1 MLSIMRKSKYKN
13 KTRGIL
19 VGLATGD
26 ALGAPIEFGHN
37 SAGIRANWG
46 GLMQDHRI
54 PKGHYTDDTAMALCL
69 ADSLLECGGYNSYDV
84 MVKYL
89 KWSTQGYRDSENKP
103 AADIGI
109 QTAHAIEFFVNTP
122 VIPTYRERLTSAGN
136 GGIMRMA
143 PAVIV
148 SYDEPIDK
156 AMKLARLSSRE
167 THYSHEADAGAEI
180 FAAMLHRAL
189 AGDKKEKVIN
199 VGSLTTGE
207 YYDSVMQRVAEAH
220 NKDYEPNLI
229 DLGGYVVDAL
239 KVAVWGFLHFDSFED
254 GMIAVIGLG
263 GDTDTNAAI
272 YGQLAGAYYGLKA
285 IPAKWL
291 DELYMYDEMIE
302 LADRLAQERPSKI
315 IQTRFEEDEEY
326 FVDLAI

>member
-1 MLSIMRKSKYKN
+1 MLPLMRKSKYKN
-13 KTRGIL
+13 KTRGML

-26 ALGAPIEFGHN
+26 ALGAPVEFGHN
-37 SAGIRANWG
+37 SASIRDNWD

-89 KWSTQGYRDSENKP
+89 KWGTQGYRDSQNKP
-103 AADIGI
+103 ATDIGN
-109 QTAHAIEFFVNTP
+109 QTARSIEFFAASPVVPANTQ
-122 VIPTYRERLTSAGN
+122 RLDSAGN

-143 PAVIV
+143 PVVIV
-148 SYDEPIDK
+148 SYHEPIDK
-156 AMKLARLSSRE
+156 TMNLARLSSRE

-180 FAAMLHRAL
+180 FGAMLHRAL
-189 AGDKKEKVIN
+189 AGDNKQKVVN
-199 VGSLTTGE
+199 VASLTTGE
-207 YYDSVMQRVAEAH
+207 YYNSVLQRVAEAY
-220 NKDYEPNLI
+220 NKDYEPNLL

-239 KVAVWGFLHFDSFED
+239 KIAVWGFLHFDSFED

-272 YGQLAGAYYGLKA
+272 YGQLAGAYYGLEA

-291 DELYMYDEMIE
+291 DELYMYNEMIE
-302 LADRLAQERPSKI
+302 LADRLAQERPSSI
-315 IQTRFEEDEEY
+315 IQTRFEEDADH
-326 FVDLAI
+326 FVDLAF

>member
-1 MLSIMRKSKYKN
+1 MLSINRKSKYKN
-13 KTRGIL
+13 KTRGML
-19 VGLATGD
+19 LGLATGD
-26 ALGAPIEFGHN
+26 ALGAPVEFGYD
-37 SAGIRANWG
+37 SATIRANWN
-46 GLMQDHRI
+46 GLMQAHR
-54 PKGHYTDDTAMALCL
+54 KGVGYYTDDTAMALCL
-69 ADSLLECGGYNSYDV
+69 ADSLLESGGYNSYDV

-103 AADIGI
+103 AIDIGN
-109 QTAHAIEFFVNTP
+109 QTARAIEFFATSPVVSANTQR
-122 VIPTYRERLTSAGN
+122 IDSAGN

-143 PAVIV
+143 PVVIV

-156 AMKLARLSSRE
+156 TMKLARLSSRE

-189 AGDKKEKVIN
+189 AGDKKQKVVN

-207 YYDSVMQRVAEAH
+207 YYNSVMQRVAEAY
-220 NKDYEPNLI
+220 NKDYEPNLL

-239 KVAVWGFLHFDSFED
+239 KVAVWGFLHFDTFED

-272 YGQLAGAYYGLKA
+272 YGQLAGAYYGLEA

-302 LADRLAQERPSKI
+302 LADRLAQERPSSI
-315 IQTRFEEDEEY
+315 LQTRFEEDEEH

>member
-1 MLSIMRKSKYKN
+1 M
-13 KTRGIL
+13 L
-19 VGLATGD
+19 VGLAIGD
-26 ALGAPIEFGHN
+26 ALGAPVEFGHN
-37 SAGIRANWG
+37 SAGIRANWD

-89 KWSTQGYRDSENKP
+89 KWSTEGYRDNQNKP

-109 QTAHAIEFFVNTP
+109 QTRHAIEFFSNTP

-143 PAVIV
+143 PAIIA
-148 SYDEPIDK
+148 SNAEPIHK
-156 AMKLARLSSRE
+156 AMNLARLSSRE

-180 FAAMLHRAL
+180 FGAMLHRAL
-189 AGDKKEKVIN
+189 TGGDKREVVN
-199 VGSLTTGE
+199 VASLTTGE
-207 YYDSVMQRVAEAH
+207 YYDSVLQRVAEAY
-220 NKDYEPNLI
+220 NKDYEPKLL

-239 KVAVWGFLHFDSFED
+239 KIAAWGLLHFNSFED

-272 YGQLAGAYYGLKA
+272 YGQLAGAYYGLEA

-291 DELYMYDEMIE
+291 NELYMRDEMIE
-302 LADRLAQERPSKI
+302 LADRLAQERPNNI
-315 IQTRFEEDEEY
+315 IQTRFEEDAEH